1 MFAGIGGFRSGLS
14 KFGNFFMPI
23 GFCEIDPYA
32 RRAYEAIYDT
42 KGELFFEDARKIVPE
57 ELPDIDLICGGFP
70 CQSFSIAGKRG
81 GFEDARGTLFFEI
94 ARIARVK
101 RPKYLLLENVP
112 GLLSHDGGR
121 TFATILGTLSE
132 LGYDVAWQVL
142 NSADFG
148 VPQSRKRVFLV
159 CCLGEECTGEIL
171 SFTDANPKTIVQK
184 LGGRQGDRVYD
195 QDGLSCTL
203 TSSAGGFAGNTG
215 LYSVGQLPIKSFTKS
230 GYQIAEPGDSID
242 LAYPNLNSRRG
253 RVGKQIAHTLT
264 TGSTQGVYCIDMNP
278 EPKITELARCI
289 TARQDSGIGNR
300 RGEHS
305 GVLEKAGD
313 GPCAFLNPDRES
325 VRQQGRRMKAPEEPM
340 FTLTTQDLHGIAE
353 HDRIRKLMPIECWRL
368 QGFTDEQFLKAQSA
382 GLSDARLYKM
392 AGNAVSVPVI
402 TALGAVIKRMHER
415 KAKEEENH
423 AEPCNQ

>member
-14 KFGNFFMPI
+14 KFGDFFVPV

-57 ELPDIDLICGGFP
+57 DLPDIDLICGGFP

-101 RPKYLLLENVP
+101 RPKYMLLENVP
-112 GLLSHDGGR
+112 GLLSHDSGR
-121 TFATILGTLSE
+121 TFATILDTLSE

-142 NSADFG
+142 NSADFS

-171 SFTDANPKTIVQK
+171 SFTDSNPKTIIQK
-184 LGGRQGDRVYD
+184 LGGRQGDRIYG
-195 QDGLSCTL
+195 QEGLSCTL

-264 TGSTQGVYCIDMNP
+264 TSSTQGVYCIDMNP

-289 TARQDSGIGNR
+289 TARQYSGIGNR

-313 GPCAFLNPDRES
+313 GPCAFLNPERET
-325 VRQQGRRMKAPEEPM
+325 VRQQGRRMKDPEEPM

-353 HDRIRKLMPIECWRL
+353 QDRIRKLMPIECWRL

-382 GLSDARLYKM
+382 GISDARLYKM

-402 TALGAVIKRMHER
+402 TALGAVIKRIHER
-415 KAKEEENH
+415 KATEEENH

>member
-14 KFGNFFMPI
+14 KFGDFFVPV

-112 GLLSHDGGR
+112 GLLSHDSGK

-142 NSADFG
+142 NSAHSG
-148 VPQSRKRVFLV
+148 VPQSRKPATLA
-159 CCLGEECTGEIL
+159 CCLAAECPGEIL
-171 SFTDANPKTIVQK
+171 SFTDSNPKTIIQK
-184 LGGRQGDRVYD
+184 IGGRQGDRIYG
-195 QDGLSCTL
+195 QEGLSCTL

-230 GYQIAEPGDSID
+230 GFQMAEPGDSID

-264 TGSTQGVYCIDMNP
+264 TSSTQGVYCIDMNP

-313 GPCAFLNPDRES
+313 GPCAFLNPERET
-325 VRQQGRRMKAPEEPM
+325 VRQQGRRMKDPEEPM

-353 HDRIRKLMPIECWRL
+353 QDRIRKLMPIECWRL

-382 GLSDARLYKM
+382 GISDARLYKM

-402 TALGAVIKRMHER
+402 TALGAVIKRIHER
-415 KAKEEENH
+415 KATEEENH

>member
-1 MFAGIGGFRSGLS
+1 M
-14 KFGNFFMPI
+14 
-23 GFCEIDPYA
+23 
-32 RRAYEAIYDT
+32 
-42 KGELFFEDARKIVPE
+42 
-57 ELPDIDLICGGFP
+57 
-70 CQSFSIAGKRG
+70 
-81 GFEDARGTLFFEI
+81 
-94 ARIARVK
+94 
-101 RPKYLLLENVP
+101 LLQNVP
-112 GLLSHDGGR
+112 GLLSHDSGR

-184 LGGRQGDRVYD
+184 LGGRQGDRIYG
-195 QDGLSCTL
+195 QEGLSCTL

-264 TGSTQGVYCIDMNP
+264 TSSTQGVYCIDMNP

-305 GVLEKAGD
+305 GVLEKVGD
-313 GPCAFLNPDRES
+313 GPCAFLNPERET

-402 TALGAVIKRMHER
+402 TALGAVIKRIHER
-415 KAKEEENH
+415 KATEEENH